1 MINFEQRNLSCVVT
15 GRSYHSSLPGISKG
29 QGSRTLRA
37 PPGPARPTSKSR
49 EGQKP
54 DPASL
59 RASFKLGP
67 AGSQR
72 ESLTLAGPA
81 HGFASAELG
90 VPSEMS
96 AGQELIQPPK
106 AAWEWGPSVAPA
118 TASCLGTPSD
128 PPPLRATSRN
138 LPTPI
143 RGQTILFNFL
153 QLFSYKPWCVYPVT
167 CPSGR
172 PLTKSTQD

>member
-1 MINFEQRNLSCVVT
+1 M
-15 GRSYHSSLPGISKG
+15 
-29 QGSRTLRA
+29 
-37 PPGPARPTSKSR
+37 

-72 ESLTLAGPA
+72 ESLTLACPV

-90 VPSEMS
+90 VPSEVS

-106 AAWEWGPSVAPA
+106 AEWEM
-118 TASCLGTPSD
+118 GTQCRD
-128 PPPLRATSRN
+128 RRGL
-138 LPTPI
+138 LP
-143 RGQTILFNFL
+143 GDA
-153 QLFSYKPWCVYPVT
+153 K
-167 CPSGR
+167 
-172 PLTKSTQD
+172 